1 MPSRENII
9 CFAKDWN
16 EDPTSNHHV
25 MIEMA
30 RTHKVLWLNSV
41 ATRTPNLGSAR
52 DLRKIATKLGAFF
65 RGPEKIH
72 DNLWVYTPIVLP
84 FPHSAAARAVNRQ
97 ILRATVRALRLAL
110 GMDEFQL
117 WTFLPNVADYVG
129 TLGESLVVYY
139 VVDEWSMF
147 SYIDTEKTVAAERRL
162 LERADVVFAVCHALA
177 DDKRRQ
183 NPETHL
189 STHGVDHAL
198 FARALD
204 PATAVP
210 ADLAALPRP
219 VIGFYGTLQDWV
231 DLELIAFLAERHPE
245 WSIALI
251 GQALADTSRVA
262 GLPNVHLLG
271 RKPHAELPSYCKGF
285 DVGIIPYV
293 ISERMRY
300 VNPIKLREY
309 LSAGLPVVSTAV
321 PEVVRY
327 GAHCAVAEDFPAF
340 EQAVIAALAS
350 DSPERRRAR
359 SQAMTTETWAAK
371 VDAVRQAVARVAAS
385 RRSARRR

>member
-1 MPSRENII
+1 MRENII

-30 RTHKVLWLNSV
+30 KTHRVLWLNSV
-41 ATRTPNLGSAR
+41 ATRTPNLASGR
-52 DLRKIATKLGAFF
+52 DLRKIVTKLASFA

-84 FPHSAAARAVNRQ
+84 FPHSAAARAVNRH
-97 ILRATVRALRLAL
+97 ILRATLRALRLRL
-110 GMDEFQL
+110 GMQEFQL

-129 TLGESLVVYY
+129 TLGESLLVYY

-147 SYIDTEKTVAAERRL
+147 SYIDTAKTVAAEQKL
-162 LERADVVFAVCHALA
+162 LSRADVVFAVCHALA
-177 DDKRRQ
+177 DNKRKQ

-198 FARALD
+198 FAQALD
-204 PATAVP
+204 PATEVP
-210 ADLAALPRP
+210 ADLARLPKP

-231 DLELIAFLAERHPE
+231 DLELVARVAKRHPE
-245 WSIALI
+245 WSFALI
-251 GQALADTSRVA
+251 GQALSDVSAVE
-262 GLPNVHLLG
+262 GLANVHLLG
-271 RKPHAELPSYCKGF
+271 RKPHAELPRYCRGF
-285 DVGIIPYV
+285 DVGLIPYR
-293 ISERMRY
+293 IDERMKY

-321 PEVVRY
+321 PEVTYYRQ
-327 GAHCAVAEDFPAF
+327 HCTVADDADEF
-340 EQAVIAALAS
+340 ERGIVDALAG
-350 DSPERRRAR
+350 DDEGKRRAR
-359 SQAMTTETWAAK
+359 SEAMRAETWAAK
-371 VDAVRQAVARVAAS
+371 VDAVRATVARVAAKKK
-385 RRSARRR
+385 RA

>member
-30 RTHKVLWLNSV
+30 KTHKVLWLNSV

-84 FPHSAAARAVNRQ
+84 FPHSAAARAVNRH

-162 LERADVVFAVCHALA
+162 LERADVVFGVCHALV
-177 DDKRRQ
+177 DGKRRH

-231 DLELIAFLAERHPE
+231 DLDLIAFLAERHPD

-251 GQALADTSRVA
+251 GQALADTSRVTRF
-262 GLPNVHLLG
+262 PNVHLLG
-271 RKPHAELPSYCKGF
+271 RKPHAELPAYCKGF

-309 LSAGLPVVSTAV
+309 LSAGVPVVSTAV
-321 PEVVRY
+321 PEVAHY
-327 GAHCAVAEDFPAF
+327 GDYCAVAHDYPAF
-340 EQAVIAALAS
+340 ERGVIEALAG
-350 DSPERRRAR
+350 DSPERRQAR
-359 SQAMTTETWAAK
+359 SRAMAGETWTAK
-371 VDAVRQAVARVAAS
+371 VDAVRAIVARVAA
-385 RRSARRR
+385 ARRGARAR